1 MRSGVILKMNFL
13 FEFPAANCAAELGV
27 VIVVRQHLLRGESL
41 GALSALEIFP
51 RLVDG
56 YFMVAEMRR

>member
-1 MRSGVILKMNFL
+1 MYFL